1 MALTGEVV
9 EFQENHNWIE
19 YTGRLNEY
27 FFANEIT
34 DNGTKR
40 VVLFS
45 SCGAKTYKLIR
56 NLESPGK
63 PNDKT
68 FTELVNYVKNHLS
81 PQTRDR
87 RSQFTVSSF
96 TIGTEILSKDWLT
109 TIRDS
114 CLICRVY
121 SLLCIGYFRRTPVG
135 IGAERTT
142 GVWRIK
148 VLPEVIE
155 TIGTLWRPKATAIRL
170 WCISKRFGRGA
181 LPQDGG

>member
-63 PNDKT
+63 RNDKT

-87 RSQFTVSSF
+87 RLQFTVSSF
-96 TIGTEILSKDWLT
+96 TIGTEILSKD
-109 TIRDS
+109 
-114 CLICRVY
+114 
-121 SLLCIGYFRRTPVG
+121 
-135 IGAERTT
+135 
-142 GVWRIK
+142 
-148 VLPEVIE
+148 
-155 TIGTLWRPKATAIRL
+155 
-170 WCISKRFGRGA
+170 
-181 LPQDGG
+181 